1 MIVPTPGGETLDD
14 TEMRQR
20 LAAIL
25 AADAAGYSRLMA
37 LDDRATLAALDAARA
52 VFRSR
57 IESHQGRVI
66 DTAGDSVLALFDVA
80 GGAVSAALEIQ
91 QALGAM
97 AQAEPEDRRLR
108 FRIGIHL
115 GDVIEKADGSV
126 YGDGVNIAARLQAE
140 AEPGAV
146 LVSEAVAGAVRG
158 RLAARIEDLG
168 QKRFK
173 NIATPLHVFRVGEGG
188 AATQDQRRH
197 ARRVRAAT
205 IGALS
210 LLLAALGYWM
220 SEAESVRG
228 ARVWLGS
235 ALPGRPAQP
244 SERPLIA
251 VLPFVNQS
259 GDAQR
264 DYFCDG
270 VTEDIIAALGRF
282 GGMLVVSQNATR
294 SYKGKTIA
302 PQELRAQLGARYVV
316 QGSIRQSGNRLRAA
330 VELSDAE
337 KGLLLWSE
345 RYDGEGAEL
354 FEIQDRIV
362 NDIASSL
369 QMRLTRLE
377 QDRGFTRPATSL
389 EAYDMVLRARWLLE
403 RLDRKSNREARE
415 LLARAR
421 SLAPDYMEVL
431 TATGEAEVERA
442 LYGWIE
448 DPADGM
454 RAGTELA
461 RQVLASPDT
470 RAHSRAYALLA
481 KIHGNQGQ
489 HLEAAGY
496 AERAIALNPSD
507 AAAIQQRGSAL
518 LYAGRIDESI
528 KVLES
533 LRRFDPIPNAAHSLN
548 LGWAYYV
555 AQKHQEALA
564 IGDGLAARYPRDSAA
579 QALRAATLAQLNRL
593 DDARAASEAV
603 RRLSPG
609 YQVANSGTRFAN
621 PELAEK
627 VREGLRKA
635 GL

>member
-1 MIVPTPGGETLDD
+1 MKD
-14 TEMRQR
+14 TEVHQR

-37 LDDRATLAALDAARA
+37 QDDRATLAALDAARA
-52 VFRSR
+52 VFRSQ

-66 DTAGDSVLALFDVA
+66 DMAGDSVLALFEVTS
-80 GGAVSAALEIQ
+80 GAVAAALEIQ
-91 QALGAM
+91 KALEAATGPQAAD
-97 AQAEPEDRRLR
+97 QRLR

-115 GDVIEKADGSV
+115 GDVIEKADGSI
-126 YGDGVNIAARLQAE
+126 YGDGVNIAARLQAQ
-140 AEPGAV
+140 ADPGAV
-146 LVSEAVAGAVRG
+146 LVSEAVASTVRG

-168 QKRFK
+168 EKRFK
-173 NIATPLHVFRVGEGG
+173 NIATPLRVFRVGDGG
-188 AATQDQRRH
+188 DDAKNKRRSARLGLGVAVAAV
-197 ARRVRAAT
+197 A
-205 IGALS
+205 
-210 LLLAALGYWM
+210 LLLAVGGLWM
-220 SEAESVRG
+220 STLESVRD
-228 ARVWLGS
+228 AQAWLVSVLRGKNTQS
-235 ALPGRPAQP
+235 A
-244 SERPLIA
+244 ERPLIA

-282 GGMLVVSQNATR
+282 SGLLVVSQNATR
-294 SYKGKTIA
+294 TYKGKSVS

-362 NDIASSL
+362 RSIASSL
-369 QMRLTRLE
+369 QLRLTRLE
-377 QDRGFTRPATSL
+377 QDRGLTRPATSL
-389 EAYDMVLRARWLLE
+389 EAYDLVLRARWLLE
-403 RLDRKSNREARE
+403 QLDRKSNREARE
-415 LLARAR
+415 LLIRAR
-421 SLAPDYMEVL
+421 SLAPDYMEAL

-448 DPADGM
+448 DPSDGM
-454 RAGTELA
+454 RVGTELA

-481 KIHGNQGQ
+481 KIQGNLGQ

-518 LYAGRIDESI
+518 LYGGRVAEAIE
-528 KVLES
+528 VLES
-533 LRRFDPIPNAAHSLN
+533 VRRFDPIPNAAHSLN
-548 LGWAYYV
+548 LGWAYYI
-555 AQKHQEALA
+555 AQRHQEALA

-593 DDARAASEAV
+593 DDARAASETV

-609 YQVANSGTRFAN
+609 YQVENSGTRFAN
-621 PELAEK
+621 LEHTEK